1 MVIKSLSDLYK
12 YSLFIFDLDNTIYNE
27 EDYLFQAY
35 KAISQ
40 KLEEFTNRHNKND
53 LFVLIMDIYRKKG
66 REKLFDKFLAGSGL
80 DSGYLPVCLK
90 ILRTFK
96 PDKQIEINPKMEKI
110 LWSLLEKQKQI
121 FVLTNGNPDQQR
133 NKIRNIQWK
142 GIDEKITFIFA
153 NEIEPK
159 PSPEGIRHILKLTG
173 IEKDKTIL
181 IGDSEVDLECA
192 SRGEIRFVSI
202 ADLAIKT

>member
-90 ILRTFK
+90 ILRTFN

>member
-1 MVIKSLSDLYK
+1 
-12 YSLFIFDLDNTIYNE
+12 
-27 EDYLFQAY
+27 
-35 KAISQ
+35 
-40 KLEEFTNRHNKND
+40 
-53 LFVLIMDIYRKKG
+53 
-66 REKLFDKFLAGSGL
+66 
-80 DSGYLPVCLK
+80 
-90 ILRTFK
+90 
-96 PDKQIEINPKMEKI
+96 MEKI

>member
-1 MVIKSLSDLYK
+1 MVIESLSDFYK

-40 KLEEFTNRHNKND
+40 KLGGLTNRHNKND
-53 LFVLIMDIYRKKG
+53 LFTLMMEIYRKEG
-66 REKLFDKFLAGSGL
+66 REKLFDKFLAGAGI
-80 DSGYLPVCLK
+80 DSGYLAVCLK
-90 ILRTFK
+90 ILRSFNPEK
-96 PDKQIEINPKMEKI
+96 RIEINPKMEKI
-110 LWSLLEKQKQI
+110 MRSLVEKQKQI
-121 FVLTNGNPDQQR
+121 FVLTNGNPEQQR
-133 NKIRNIQWK
+133 NKIRNILWN
-142 GIDEKITFIFA
+142 GLDEKITFILA

-181 IGDSEVDLECA
+181 IGDSKVDLDCA
-192 SRGEIRFVSI
+192 SRGEIRFVNI
-202 ADLAIKT
+202 ADLTI

>member
-1 MVIKSLSDLYK
+1 MVIESLSDFYK

-40 KLEEFTNRHNKND
+40 KLGGLTNRHNKND
-53 LFVLIMDIYRKKG
+53 LFTLMMEIYRKEG
-66 REKLFDKFLAGSGL
+66 REKLFDKFLAGSGI
-80 DSGYLPVCLK
+80 DSGYLAVCLK
-90 ILRTFK
+90 ILRSFNPEK
-96 PDKQIEINPKMEKI
+96 RIEINPKMEKI
-110 LWSLLEKQKQI
+110 LRSLVEKQKQI
-121 FVLTNGNPDQQR
+121 FVLTNGNPEQQR
-133 NKIRNIQWK
+133 NKIRNILWN
-142 GIDEKITFIFA
+142 GLDEKITFILA

-181 IGDSEVDLECA
+181 IGDSKVDLDCA
-192 SRGEIRFVSI
+192 SRGEIRFVNI
-202 ADLAIKT
+202 ADLTI

>member
-1 MVIKSLSDLYK
+1 MAIESLSDFYK

-40 KLEEFTNRHNKND
+40 KLGGLTNRHNKND
-53 LFVLIMDIYRKKG
+53 LFTLMMEIYRKEG
-66 REKLFDKFLAGSGL
+66 REKLFDKFLAGSGI
-80 DSGYLPVCLK
+80 DSGYLAVCLK
-90 ILRTFK
+90 ILRSFNPEK
-96 PDKQIEINPKMEKI
+96 RIEINPKMEKI
-110 LWSLLEKQKQI
+110 LRSLVEKQKQI
-121 FVLTNGNPDQQR
+121 FVLTNGNPEQQR
-133 NKIRNIQWK
+133 NKIRNILWN
-142 GIDEKITFIFA
+142 GLDEKITFILA

-181 IGDSEVDLECA
+181 IGDSKVDLDCA
-192 SRGEIRFVSI
+192 SRGEIRFVNI
-202 ADLAIKT
+202 ADLTI